1 MQTIGKRKHYEYEDK
16 ETRKK
21 VLHTQKMT
29 QSRYFGVSGFLIQK
43 YLLYDTQSD
52 MLVPIP
58 SLVDYKISPQ
68 PIPPVVND
76 QDVSLHP
83 ILPAVQLTTNL
94 LVLLYFFL
102 LVYFPLNKYYSILIL
117 SLLL

>member
-1 MQTIGKRKHYEYEDK
+1 
-16 ETRKK
+16 
-21 VLHTQKMT
+21 MT
-29 QSRYFGVSGFLIQK
+29 QSRYFGVSGFWIQK
-43 YLLYDTQSD
+43 YLLYDTQSG

-58 SLVDYKISPQ
+58 SLVDYKTSLQ
-68 PIPPVVND
+68 PIPPVVTD

>member
-1 MQTIGKRKHYEYEDK
+1 
-16 ETRKK
+16 
-21 VLHTQKMT
+21 
-29 QSRYFGVSGFLIQK
+29 
-43 YLLYDTQSD
+43 

-58 SLVDYKISPQ
+58 SLVDYKISLQ

-94 LVLLYFFL
+94 LVLLHFFL